1 MIRNNVIIL
10 FFALQILT
18 CEAQPLKN
26 LDIFFNLTD
35 ELFDEININIPD
47 TVKTEFT
54 GDNSFTT
61 LRNQFIFK
69 LYASGKTE
77 SSASDNVL
85 SVNIKNASVKY
96 EYSGG
101 ANIIGSYDIKRHILL
116 NGTYIIFKDGN
127 SSFSSKFEKT
137 FSDTLEFEM
146 IEGVETQGIDFTKG
160 EKPGGNFFSSIA
172 EPLVAVAAIAVSIYL
187 LFTVRSN

>member
-1 MIRNNVIIL
+1 MIRNNIIL
-10 FFALQILT
+10 FLFALHIIT

-26 LDIFFNLTD
+26 LDIFFNFTD
-35 ELFDEININIPD
+35 ELFNEISSEIPD
-47 TVKTEFT
+47 TLKTEFT
-54 GDNSFTT
+54 GDNSYNI

-69 LYASGKTE
+69 SYASGKTE
-77 SSASDNVL
+77 SSASDNTL

-101 ANIIGSYDIKRHILL
+101 ANIISSYDIKRSVFFE
-116 NGTYIIFKDGN
+116 GTYIIYKDGTA
-127 SSFSSKFEKT
+127 SFSSEFNKA

-146 IEGVETQGIDFTKG
+146 IEDVETQGIDFTKG

-172 EPLVAVAAIAVSIYL
+172 EPLIAVAAIAVTIYL